1 MPQEGSNKA
10 MRIIVLLVALP
21 VLCIAAL
28 ASAANAFINYEKFS
42 SLLAE
47 AENARFGLVAKGVK
61 AGIEANLNLGLQ
73 LASLSMAKEILER
86 ERTLVSDTQAVVVYG
101 ADGTALYSSGNSAG
115 LTGIP
120 GAWLQTGQWIDES
133 PRWRALG
140 ISLANPYG
148 VSVGGVAVMFPREP
162 REAALSA
169 MKRSL
174 AVSFLWTWLLASGF
188 MLAGAY
194 VLLRR
199 VQYDTAANKRETIT
213 FQQEK
218 S

>member
-1 MPQEGSNKA
+1 MPLEGSNKA
-10 MRIIVLLVALP
+10 VYIIVLLAALP

-28 ASAANAFINYEKFS
+28 ASAANAFINYERFS
-42 SLLAE
+42 TLLAE
-47 AENARFGLVAKGVK
+47 TENARFGLVAKGVK

-86 ERTLVSDTQAVVVYG
+86 ERTLVSDTKSVVVFG
-101 ADGTALYSSGNSAG
+101 ADGTVLYSSGDSEG
-115 LTGIP
+115 LTSIP
-120 GAWLQTGQWIDES
+120 GVWLQTSQWIDES

-140 ISLANPYG
+140 LSLANPYG

-162 REAALSA
+162 RDAALSG

-174 AVSFLWTWLLASGF
+174 ALSFLWTWLLASGL

-199 VQYDTAANKRETIT
+199 EGHNVSANKREAIA
-213 FQQEK
+213 FHQGK